1 METFEQ
7 NVEWNIN
14 QIAVQFRHAE
24 LVNGRARSGYYK
36 VAIMLAASVVEAL
49 AYKILDRNVGNIKL
63 LEDWKCTKHNF
74 LPKEYDNNQNDRL
87 SICRRVRPEFKLDK
101 TTDFKKV
108 NEVCRKA
115 GIFSDKTFK
124 RVEKIRVLRNKIHL
138 QGLNT
143 LDRSYTKKELEFV
156 ASIMNELLGKI
167 LNTK

>member
-1 METFEQ
+1 METFRQ

-36 VAIMLAASVVEAL
+36 VAIMLAASIVEAL
-49 AYKILDRNVGNIKL
+49 AYKILDGNGATGI

-74 LPKEYDNNQNDRL
+74 LPKDYDNNANERL

-108 NEVCRKA
+108 NDVCHKI
-115 GIFSDKTFK
+115 GIFSDKTFR
-124 RVEKIRVLRNKIHL
+124 RVEKIRTLRNKIHL
-138 QGLNT
+138 QGLST
-143 LDRSYTKKELEFV
+143 LDRSYTKKELESV
-156 ASIMNELLGKI
+156 SSVINELLGKM
-167 LNTK
+167 LNVK